1 MMIALFG
8 RKRIENLHV
17 GCVTLALEKRAHQPH
32 TSIRPLYTLPFTR
45 PQPMRDGRGG
55 HHRTGLALP
64 RTGKQVDGALD
75 RPPGAAP
82 RSGRGFSP
90 GQSNVGPL
98 VLGCV
103 VPRALRPVGPVLYRC
118 WVLASFSYLWRFG
131 YSWSVSPSFT
141 LPQYTIIERIRIY
154 TCALARAARAVRSSE
169 HTCAR
174 GVLLS
179 G

>member
-1 MMIALFG
+1 M
-8 RKRIENLHV
+8 
-17 GCVTLALEKRAHQPH
+17 
-32 TSIRPLYTLPFTR
+32 
-45 PQPMRDGRGG
+45 
-55 HHRTGLALP
+55 
-64 RTGKQVDGALD
+64 DGALD

-90 GQSNVGPL
+90 GQSNAGQL

-103 VPRALRPVGPVLYRC
+103 VPRALRPVGPLLYRC

-141 LPQYTIIERIRIY
+141 LPLYTIIERIRIY

-169 HTCAR
+169 HTCAVFSCLANVSR
-174 GVLLS
+174 THQCSPCVPSFRASRLVMRRRSHCLRPCRLCSTSCSWWLALPPASRSAPPVGGCCAS
-179 G
+179 